1 MIAYFAGLATGLFV
15 SAVTACVLWPIYI
28 VRCRQPGET
37 WDDARKREIARL
49 DRLAE
54 LDEIPDT
61 QRCCYENDRNVN

>member
-1 MIAYFAGLATGLFV
+1 MIAHFAGLATGLAI

-28 VRCRQPGET
+28 ARCRLPGET
-37 WDDARKREIARL
+37 WDEARAREIARL

-61 QRCCYENDRNVN
+61 QRCYENDRNIN